1 MTELTP
7 RQSEFLDQFLLS
19 YQQVGHPLHYTALA
33 AELNLGKVTV
43 YEKLRLLEERG
54 YVKSEYHL
62 PEEDRGPGRS
72 TVHFLP
78 TEKALG
84 SDRSRTGDN
93 QETEAWEETTAEILR
108 RLESIPQSSYESFL
122 GELLNRLTHQK
133 SPLVYLTEMST
144 AIVLALDSVRD
155 RAEQIKPLDQLE
167 KLGLPGEIDLSALP
181 GISLSLALLE
191 QVNDRASTFL
201 AEQSGIFN
209 TALKTMDEEKQRL
222 VSEFTRRVTK
232 IVYDQ

>member
-1 MTELTP
+1 MTVLTP
-7 RQSEFLDQFLLS
+7 RQTEFLDQFLIS
-19 YQQVGHPLHYTALA
+19 YQRAGRPLHYTELA
-33 AELNLGKVTV
+33 DELNLGKVTV

-62 PEEDRGPGRS
+62 PEGDRGPGRS
-72 TVHFLP
+72 TVNFLP

-84 SDRSRTGDN
+84 SEYSRTRDN
-93 QETEAWEETTAEILR
+93 EETEAWEETTAEILH
-108 RLESIPQSSYESFL
+108 RLENNQENSYETFL
-122 GELLNRLTHQK
+122 GELLNRLSHQK
-133 SPLVYLTEMST
+133 SPLVYLTEVST

-155 RAEQIKPLDQLE
+155 RAEQIKPLDQLG

-181 GISLSLALLE
+181 GIGISLALLE
-191 QVNDRASTFL
+191 RVNDRASTYL
-201 AEQSGIFN
+201 AEQSGKFHA
-209 TALKTMDEEKQRL
+209 TLKTMDEEKQRL